1 MSIETV
7 SLIIAA
13 FVSGSLGI
21 AAAMRNPRSP
31 LCLSFALFCGL
42 LFAHD
47 ALSVLEGFSRGGTW
61 GSPRLHSLVAVLLGP
76 SVVLLFREIAFG
88 SQRHLPRVAV
98 LYLPLVGIVA
108 LLNLKEFESIH
119 PWVYVMSHVLF
130 VVAAIIVVTMLAR
143 AEKAA
148 GFTREKMRLR
158 YALWGAVITVAFFV
172 TDALY
177 FAGFEVPPLGTLA
190 RIVYVLFLFQT
201 FIQKEL
207 VTAQEVVEKLAL
219 FGGIALML
227 SLIYFLLVSWVG
239 NRSGLFFFNTLIA
252 SFVIIVLF
260 DPIRKLTSRFTRRL
274 LLRRSTMLED
284 ALGTLSE
291 DLRGVLEP
299 AELARRIGSTL
310 HRHLGIEAPSLFQ
323 LDSDGLIFVEAGA
336 KSTAVFPREI
346 DASSPFIEY
355 MSLRRGRPFVL
366 ETIETDMESFYSS
379 QPKRFLT
386 DCLAVMRRLDVDF
399 VVPLLHETKVMGFL
413 AARAGERIIFS
424 NEQLRLFIPLSRQVG
439 LQLRNAQVFTELR
452 NRERL
457 ATAGEMAA
465 GLAHEIKN
473 PLGAIKGAAQLL
485 RDGKAEDGSSEEFL
499 EIIIDE
505 TNRLS
510 AVLTEFLEYAKPR
523 RDLPSLRCE
532 PLRVVEH
539 TVAVARQ
546 GTGVPIDILAYAPP
560 PAIEADPEVL
570 KQVLLNLI
578 RNALDSVEGHSDAPR
593 VCVRIREIKAPEPW
607 FEVEKSLPL
616 FKIWEGWGKQSAESP
631 SPFVEISIEDNGVG
645 LRPEDVPRI
654 FVPFYTTKPKGT
666 GLGLAICQ
674 RLVENM
680 GGSIHVRPNHPR
692 GAIFSVHLPTRRG
705 RVRESAEEN
714 RPKPKELSV

>member
-1 MSIETV
+1 MGIETV

-21 AAAMRNPRSP
+21 AATIRNFRSP
-31 LCLSFALFCGL
+31 LCLSFAGFCAL

-47 ALSVLEGFSRGGTW
+47 ALSVLEGFSRSGGW
-61 GSPRLHSLVAVLLGP
+61 GSPRLHSLVAVMLGP
-76 SVVLLFREIAFG
+76 SAVLFFREIALG
-88 SQRHLPRVAV
+88 ASRRLPRVAW
-98 LYLPLVGIVA
+98 LYLPLVALVA
-108 LLNLKEFESIH
+108 LLNLRQFEAIH
-119 PWVYVMSHVLF
+119 AWVYALSHVAF
-130 VVAAIIVVTMLAR
+130 VASAALIVSMLSR
-143 AEKAA
+143 AEKSAA
-148 GFTREKMRLR
+148 FTRERMRLK
-158 YALWGAVITVAFFV
+158 YALWGAVITVAFFL

-177 FAGFEVPPLGTLA
+177 FAGFSVPPLGTLA
-190 RIVYVLFLFQT
+190 RVVYVLFLFQT

-239 NRSGLFFFNTLIA
+239 DRSGLFFFNTLIA

-284 ALGTLSE
+284 ALTALSDE
-291 DLRGVLEP
+291 LRGLLEP
-299 AELARRIGSTL
+299 QELARRIAYTL
-310 HRHLGIEAPSLFQ
+310 HRHLGIERPTLFH
-323 LDSDGLIFVEAGA
+323 LDSDGLTFVETGAQAGSA
-336 KSTAVFPREI
+336 FPREI
-346 DASSPFIEY
+346 EASSPLIEY
-355 MSLRRGRPFVL
+355 MNLRRGRPFVL
-366 ETIETDMESFYSS
+366 ETIESDMESFYSS
-379 QPKRFLT
+379 QPKRFLQ
-386 DCLAVMRRLDVDF
+386 DCLAVLRKLDVDF
-399 VVPLLHETKVMGFL
+399 VVPLLHESRVMGFL

-424 NEQLRLFIPLSRQVG
+424 NEQLRLFTPLSRQVG

-485 RDGKAEDGSSEEFL
+485 KDVRKDDGSSHEFL
-499 EIIIDE
+499 EIILDE

-510 AVLTEFLEYAKPR
+510 SVLTEFLEYAKPR
-523 RDLPSLRCE
+523 REAPLLRCD
-532 PLRVVEH
+532 PLKVVEH

-546 GTGVPIDILAYAPP
+546 ETSVPIEILTHLAP

-570 KQVLLNLI
+570 KQVLLNLL
-578 RNALDSVEGHSDAPR
+578 RNALEAVQEGSDEPR
-593 VCVRIREIKAPEPW
+593 VRVRAREVKGGPW
-607 FEVEKSLPL
+607 FELPQSLPL
-616 FKIWEGWGKQSAESP
+616 FKVWEGWGKRVSSQPA
-631 SPFVEISIEDNGVG
+631 PFVEISVEDNGAG
-645 LRPEDVPRI
+645 IRPEDLPRI

-674 RLVENM
+674 RLVESL

-692 GAIFSVHLPTRRG
+692 GAIFSVHLPVKRQ
-705 RVRESAEEN
+705 RVREGAEEP
-714 RPKPKELSV
+714 RARAREATA